1 MEENRDLFTEQET
14 EVIPETKTEETAALT
29 PEAATETK
37 NEEKKGGFLYDIYAL
52 LHDLVYILAAITLI
66 FVFFVRLVGVNGG
79 SMLPTLQDG
88 DYLALQ
94 SNVIMGDLKY
104 GDIIVARK
112 LEFRDG
118 EPIVKRVIA
127 TEGQTVLIDY
137 DEKGDIRVSVDG
149 VMLNEP
155 YIREMMEARYAVPME
170 VTVDKD
176 CIFVMGDNR
185 NNSAD
190 SRYSEIGQIK
200 LNQVLG
206 KVLMIV
212 LPGKDPAT
220 DSRDFGRIGTVS

>member
-1 MEENRDLFTEQET
+1 MEEN
-14 EVIPETKTEETAALT
+14 KS
-29 PEAATETK
+29 
-37 NEEKKGGFLYDIYAL
+37 GFLYDIYSL

-66 FVFFVRLVGVNGG
+66 FVFFVRLVGVNGE
-79 SMLPTLQDG
+79 SMMPTLHDS

-94 SNVIMGDLKY
+94 SNLIMGDLEY

-137 DEKGDIRVSVDG
+137 DDKDNLRVFVDG

-155 YIREMMEARYAVPME
+155 YIKEMMLAKYPVPME

-206 KVLMIV
+206 KVLLIV
-212 LPGKDPAT
+212 LPGQDEAT
-220 DSRDFGRIGTVS
+220 GKRDFGRIGTVS

>member
-1 MEENRDLFTEQET
+1 MDERYDDMTEM
-14 EVIPETKTEETAALT
+14 TEE
-29 PEAATETK
+29 PEESH
-37 NEEKKGGFLYDIYAL
+37 EKKGGFLYDLYAL

-79 SMLPTLQDG
+79 SMLPTLQDK

-94 SNVIMGDLKY
+94 SNVIMGDLEY

-112 LEFRDG
+112 LEFREG

-127 TEGQTVLIDY
+127 TEGQTLRIDY
-137 DEKGDIRVSVDG
+137 DEKGEIRVFVDG

-155 YIREMMEARYAVPME
+155 YIREVMQEKYQVPME
-170 VTVDKD
+170 VTVDQD

-212 LPGKDPAT
+212 LPGEDPAT
-220 DSRDFGRIGTVS
+220 GTRDFGRIGTVS